1 MGGEGEGEF
10 FDGGAGVGGLE
21 EFLDELAFGG
31 AAGEF
36 GKKRGALEI
45 PEVGLGGLGGGGA
58 HAADVAGAVAK
69 DPGGVELGEDEV
81 HFGEAGLEALS
92 LQAGPEGEEAAED
105 HAGGADVGVG
115 GKAGHQPVAF
125 EGEEGD
131 GGQEQARRADKN
143 QGAKAED
150 GQDRGEGL
158 FLKEVGYGAIAAV
171 N

>member
-1 MGGEGEGEF
+1 
-10 FDGGAGVGGLE
+10 
-21 EFLDELAFGG
+21 
-31 AAGEF
+31 
-36 GKKRGALEI
+36 
-45 PEVGLGGLGGGGA
+45 
-58 HAADVAGAVAK
+58 
-69 DPGGVELGEDEV
+69 
-81 HFGEAGLEALS
+81 
-92 LQAGPEGEEAAED
+92 
-105 HAGGADVGVG
+105 VGVG